1 MNNDTRHDR
10 TEALERLREKFRE
23 EGEEGLDTAYESAAA
38 ELSRLQ
44 AEVARLVDPERP
56 RPDDVGHGHVIP
68 RPDGV
73 RARCGGPRLC
83 RECSRDLARQ
93 RATDASDRQCAW
105 ADYRKDY
112 GVGEPE
118 MVAAHKAFM
127 AGWKAAREGDQ
138 SGPLR

>member
-1 MNNDTRHDR
+1 MTRR
-10 TEALERLREKFRE
+10 QLFT
-23 EGEEGLDTAYESAAA
+23 SAAGK
-38 ELSRLQ
+38 LRLQ
-44 AEVARLVDPERP
+44 AAEDGAPTPGALN
-56 RPDDVGHGHVIP
+56 VGHGHVIP

-73 RARCGGPRLC
+73 RARCGGPGLC

>member
-1 MNNDTRHDR
+1 MNDDTRHDR
-10 TEALERLREKFRE
+10 T
-23 EGEEGLDTAYESAAA
+23 A
-38 ELSRLQ
+38 ELISAL
-44 AEVARLVDPERP
+44 AAHPERP
-56 RPDDVGHGHVIP
+56 RPDDVDPGQW
-68 RPDGV
+68 
-73 RARCGGPRLC
+73 ARL
-83 RECSRDLARQ
+83 RDLAGIERDL
-93 RATDASDRQCAW
+93 RADAAAAPPLERDPVAALLGLIPDAHAPEDPDASDRQCAW